1 MQHQVLVNVVF
12 NINPLGMDG
21 LGASLTSLVRN
32 CSDCSRLVLNF
43 LCAGL
48 SREDKCNIENLLES
62 ERFTGSIRMIDFD
75 AQKEFGHLRSL
86 HGDWTTYGRLLMPDL
101 ISADRALYL
110 DADLSIN
117 CDVLE
122 IDDDLD
128 FGGHLLAAVTRSNLH
143 MQIDC
148 EFLKRSAGLND
159 DTPYFNAGVI
169 YFNLAE
175 CRKQQAGRAWRAFAD
190 AHKDDLISHDQ
201 SILNGHVKGNFIQL
215 DVRFNLPWI
224 AEDGEPGAVDRAVV
238 HFVGAPKPW
247 DAGGAWLHRGFA
259 HWARHDTAPWRQ
271 AYRSF
276 TLEKLRRTWQIRRSM
291 ARVIKRRTFGNSH

>member
-1 MQHQVLVNVVF
+1 MNIVF

-21 LGASLTSLVRN
+21 LGVSLASLVRN
-32 CSDCSRLVLNF
+32 CSDCSKLTLNF

-48 SREDKCNIENLLES
+48 SVDDKRNIEKLLES
-62 ERFTGSIRMIDFD
+62 EQFSGSIRMIDVD
-75 AQKEFGHLRSL
+75 ARKEFGHLRSL

-117 CDVLE
+117 CDILE
-122 IDDDLD
+122 IDDGLD
-128 FGGHLLAAVTRSNLH
+128 FEGRLLAAVTQSSLRL
-143 MQIDC
+143 QIDR
-148 EFLKRSAGLND
+148 EFLKRSAGMDD

-175 CRKQQAGRAWRAFAD
+175 CRKQNAARAWRDFAD
-190 AHKDDLISHDQ
+190 AHKGDLISHDQ
-201 SILNGHVKGNFIQL
+201 SILNGHVKGDFVQL

-224 AEDGEPGAVDRAVV
+224 AEDSEPEAAYQAVV

-247 DAGGAWLHRGFA
+247 DFAGAWLHLGFD
-259 HWARHDTAPWRQ
+259 HWSRYDTQFWRQ
-271 AYRSF
+271 AYRGF
-276 TLEKLRRTWQIRRSM
+276 MLEKLRRTWHIRRSI
-291 ARVIKRRTFGNSH
+291 ARVIKRRALGNLR